1 MAHDGGVDS
10 IADELY
16 ALPLAE
22 FTAARTD
29 REKRARDAGHRGLAA
44 DIRALGKPNVAAWLV
59 NQLARERHEEL
70 RALRELGAQL
80 REATQTMDGNRLRD
94 LTKQQHAAVQALV
107 RHGRELAV
115 ARGQSVSDTAVR
127 GVQET
132 LHAALVD
139 EQAGDEL
146 MAGRLTDTLH
156 RSGLGDWPG
165 DVLGARAPAV
175 VTAAKR
181 SAPSKRTAPSK
192 ARPAPAKAKPDRQE
206 DEAKR
211 AAVKADQ
218 VIAGARK
225 VRDAALAEATSAD
238 ETADA
243 AHAEVV
249 RLREELEQA
258 RAVSTAAEKRRR
270 ERAGTLRRAERA
282 LEEAERRKR

>member
-80 REATQTMDGNRLRD
+80 REATQTMDGDRLRD

-107 RHGRELAV
+107 RHGRELAAV
-115 ARGQSVSDTAVR
+115 RGQSVSDSAVR

-156 RSGLGDWPG
+156 RSGLGDWRG
-165 DVLGARAPAV
+165 DVLGASTPTV
-175 VTAAKR
+175 VTAA
-181 SAPSKRTAPSK
+181 KRTAPSK
-192 ARPAPAKAKPDRQE
+192 ARPAPAKAKSDRQE

-218 VIAGARK
+218 VIADARK